1 MELKKLNMFLEPPRA
16 PLLTGDPLTY
26 SSPEKYLP
34 PLEERKI
41 NITDWSYYVS
51 DLIHKVLGM
60 IHTV

>member
-1 MELKKLNMFLEPPRA
+1 MFLEPPRA